1 MAPAPHNATPKAKAK
16 AKADPLPAE
25 STPAPAMTD
34 DVQARLQALVA
45 AANAGDQAAAK
56 RALALVEQSPA
67 LLNALSTLQ
76 HTAEQSWLALLY
88 GTSDQETLGRKVSER
103 DLAQLRRD
111 LLGAHAAPLER
122 VLVDRVV
129 VAWLQAHYADV
140 TYARQLQG
148 EMSLKMAEYLQRR
161 CERAQRQLLRAL
173 TTLATVRQKL
183 TPAQL
188 NIALDGGQQVN
199 IAGPSPS
206 TADGQ
211 HPEAAA

>member
-1 MAPAPHNATPKAKAK
+1 MSPAPHNATPKAKAK

-34 DVQARLQALVA
+34 DVQERLQALVA

-111 LLGAHAAPLER
+111 LLERTPLR
-122 VLVDRVV
+122 WNGCSWIGWSSPGCKR
-129 VAWLQAHYADV
+129 
-140 TYARQLQG
+140 
-148 EMSLKMAEYLQRR
+148 
-161 CERAQRQLLRAL
+161 
-173 TTLATVRQKL
+173 TT
-183 TPAQL
+183 PM
-188 NIALDGGQQVN
+188 
-199 IAGPSPS
+199 
-206 TADGQ
+206 
-211 HPEAAA
+211 